1 MSPLQRCFEA
11 VAFGVSDL
19 LTSRK
24 LLIFQERHPALYWLM
39 AAPIIVIPIAAV
51 AFAFAWLDGIV
62 RF

>member
-1 MSPLQRCFEA
+1 MSLFQRCFES

-24 LLIFQERHPALYWLM
+24 LLMFQERHPALYWLI
-39 AAPIIVIPIAAV
+39 AAPVMVVPIAAV
-51 AFAFAWLDGIV
+51 ALAIAWLDGIV